1 MNNMTNCDKLQGTN
15 APKSSNHT
23 FQDPDPNDPDVI
35 MPEVKLTRWDKASR
49 RLRELLAK
57 RDALPA
63 DHPHHTAAILDHQIV
78 RARQAVKNA
87 ESDLTRKRES
97 IDDWRAGDG
106 RETYNAG
113 RRNGKGTP
121 HADVD
126 SMTAEQRERHD
137 KDGAADRAWHARRR
151 KAGWSE
157 IKIQAEFVVR
167 VRAREAKRAAEA
179 QADEDQATLEKNAM
193 FGMF

>member
-1 MNNMTNCDKLQGTN
+1 MTNSDKLQAFN
-15 APKSSNHT
+15 ARKSPNYT

-49 RLRELLAK
+49 KLRDLLAK

-63 DHPHHTAAILDHQIV
+63 DHAHHTAAILDHQIV
-78 RARQAVKNA
+78 RARQAVKSA
-87 ESDLTRKRES
+87 ESDLTRKREG
-97 IDDWRAGDG
+97 IDEWRAGDG
-106 RETYNAG
+106 RELYNAN
-113 RRNGKGTP
+113 RRSGKGTP
-121 HADVD
+121 HADVGTM
-126 SMTAEQRERHD
+126 SFEQRRQHD
-137 KDGAADRAWHARRR
+137 KDGAADRAWRARCR

-167 VRAREAKRAAEA
+167 VRAREAKRAAAA
-179 QADEDQATLEKNAM
+179 QANNEQTYLEQNPV